1 MTGSTEMLA
10 LSTARLRLEPLE
22 PRHADGLFEGLQHAA
37 LYAFVADTPPA
48 SVEAL
53 QERYARLAR
62 RVSPDGTEEWLNW
75 ALYGLTEARLV
86 GYVQATLPEEG
97 DASIAYVL
105 VPEAWGRGYAREAVA
120 AMIEHLGAAYG
131 RATARATVD
140 TRNARSIA
148 LLEALGFERVR
159 VREGAEWIG
168 GVLTDEAEYRR
179 RLRRDELAALGD
191 DW

>member
-1 MTGSTEMLA
+1 MIE

-22 PRHADGLFEGLQHAA
+22 PRHADGLFEGLQHPAI
-37 LYAFVADTPPA
+37 YAFIADAPPA
-48 SVEAL
+48 SIDAL
-53 QERYARLAR
+53 RDRYARLAR
-62 RVSPDGTEEWLNW
+62 RVSPDGAEEWLNW
-75 ALYGLTEARLV
+75 ALRGVEEERLL

-120 AMIEHLGAAYG
+120 AMMDHLGAAYG
-131 RATARATVD
+131 RAAVRATVD
-140 TRNARSIA
+140 TRNARSVA

-168 GVLTDEAEYRR
+168 GVSTDEAEYRR
-179 RLRRDELAALGD
+179 RLRRDELAELGD
-191 DW
+191 EL